1 MSLLNIPKEYMLE
14 DIVIYDEWRFKMHLS
29 AVLTLNNY
37 KEIYVGGSH
46 LLSTFF
52 RANDH
57 YEITLDLIR
66 WIIDIEPKASQSII
80 SKRLIA
86 AMYEA
91 GFFG

>member
-1 MSLLNIPKEYMLE
+1 MALLNIPKEYILE

-29 AVLTLNNY
+29 AVLTIAGY
-37 KEIYVGGSH
+37 KEIYAAGNH

-66 WIIDIEPKASQSII
+66 WIIDLEPNATTTII
-80 SKRLIA
+80 TKRLIA